1 MSALTNYQPGSVGDL
16 SPQLAPDSPRRTLPR
31 AGTTSNKLRYD
42 AYAAPQP
49 VHSLRHLLSLQ
60 QVEGSSISPQNIT
73 SGEDGTSIYLNELA
87 RMVTPGEMTH
97 LAAESPFDNVH
108 VRPYCIY
115 LLRPTETTGKQINEV
130 SHRSDKARM
139 DDKVR
144 YILIFNFYLYEDKA
158 LRVDLIALDSPCT
171 GTECADNSLEPDFEE
186 IWNSMEN
193 SNVRGWCEV
202 SMDAI
207 VRLLQSLQLHMRV
220 IAVDQS
226 PFEG

>member
-1 MSALTNYQPGSVGDL
+1 MYGL
-16 SPQLAPDSPRRTLPR
+16 
-31 AGTTSNKLRYD
+31 
-42 AYAAPQP
+42 
-49 VHSLRHLLSLQ
+49 
-60 QVEGSSISPQNIT
+60 I
-73 SGEDGTSIYLNELA
+73 
-87 RMVTPGEMTH
+87 
-97 LAAESPFDNVH
+97 
-108 VRPYCIY
+108 CIY